1 METQEKVF
9 TLRFT
14 LTADIPEALWGNDDF
29 DETAWIDEWEIAIKP
44 GLLRAVF
51 AHLRSFPEWQAHI
64 RNRGISPLDEIEVVV
79 QRNLTAPTS
88 PPDDTTQS

>member
-1 METQEKVF
+1 METKEKTF

-14 LTADIPEALWGNDDF
+14 LTADIPAALWEDEDF
-29 DETAWIDEWEIAIKP
+29 DENGWLDEWEMAIKP

-51 AHLRSFPEWQAHI
+51 AHLRSFPDWHAHI

-79 QRNLTAPTS
+79 QRNLTAPT
-88 PPDDTTQS
+88 PPPGDKMQ